1 MKNKIIFAASLLMA
15 TAVILGALGAHALK
29 SRLQPDALLSFET
42 GVRYHL
48 IHGIALLVLALLTDH
63 LGDKK
68 VKTLAILFTSG
79 ILCFSG
85 SIYLLATRSL
95 YGMEGQL
102 KFLGPIT
109 PLGGVLFIIAWILL
123 AVYAL
128 KRK

>member
-85 SIYLLATRSL
+85 SIYLFATRPL